1 MSLRDIELASGLS
14 NMKSHRGAADVL
26 AEMARRQNRPVT
38 VTFQVTDRCNYDCV
52 HCYQAQTEEAELS
65 FDEIARILRELADFG
80 VLFLTLMGGEF
91 FVRRDADDILR
102 LAHELGF
109 AIKLLTTGH
118 HVHERRADL
127 IASLR
132 PIQIDM
138 SMYAATPHRH
148 DEITRQEGSWE
159 RTSAA
164 ARRLI
169 ERRVPVLL
177 KAPVM
182 EHNAGELAD
191 LARLARAL
199 GAQTSFDAKVTG
211 KEDGDQHPA
220 ALRMSATTLRAFYRG
235 GPSASASASAGNASS
250 DDAGS
255 DAGDNNN
262 GIGDFLAATYA
273 DFDPARELRPLDHT
287 PCRAGQQAVSI
298 NPQGKVWPCN
308 ALPIECGDLRV
319 QTFAEI
325 WSGSRP
331 LDEVRQLRWAEI
343 ADCNVCGLRS
353 YCQRC
358 HGMALLE
365 QGALRGP
372 SLEACRHAVAVRDS
386 LRERGLIPDTETAMP
401 PTWDRI
407 DPDGQHHLRSQALLA
422 AAPEPS
428 ATIRRSAA
436 LRVLS

>member
-1 MSLRDIELASGLS
+1 
-14 NMKSHRGAADVL
+14 MKLHRGAADVL
-26 AEMARRQNRPVT
+26 AEVARRQNRPVT

-52 HCYQAQTEEAELS
+52 HCYQAPVETPELR

-80 VLFLTLMGGEF
+80 VLFLSLMGGELF
-91 FVRRDADDILR
+91 MRRDADDILR

-118 HVHERRADL
+118 HIHDRRADL

-132 PIQIDM
+132 PIQVDM

-148 DEITRQEGSWE
+148 DGITQQQGSWE
-159 RTSAA
+159 RTYAA

-182 EHNAGELAD
+182 DSNAGELGA

-199 GAQTSFDAKVTG
+199 GAQTSFDAKLTG
-211 KEDGDQHPA
+211 KEDTDQQPV
-220 ALRMSATTLRAFYRG
+220 ALRMRASTLRTFYRG
-235 GPSASASASAGNASS
+235 GPGASG
-250 DDAGS
+250 DEGD
-255 DAGDNNN
+255 GDN
-262 GIGDFLAATYA
+262 GIADFLGQTYA
-273 DFDPARELRPLDHT
+273 DHDPATELRPLHHT

-308 ALPIECGDLRV
+308 ALPIECGDLRA
-319 QTFAEI
+319 QSFAEI
-325 WSGSRP
+325 WSGSQQ
-331 LDEVRQLRWAEI
+331 LDEVRQLRWAAI
-343 ADCNVCGLRS
+343 AECNVCTLRA

-386 LRERGLIPDTETAMP
+386 LRVDAV
-401 PTWDRI
+401 
-407 DPDGQHHLRSQALLA
+407 QAHS
-422 AAPEPS
+422 P
-428 ATIRRSAA
+428 A
-436 LRVLS
+436 LRNAFLLMLANQDQNEIITREGKERLGQEMLAEARSILKRNSGLDAIEALYFTSFIIQ

>member
-1 MSLRDIELASGLS
+1 
-14 NMKSHRGAADVL
+14 MKLHRGAADVL

-52 HCYQAQTEEAELS
+52 HCYQAPVDAPELT

-91 FVRRDADDILR
+91 FMRRDADDILR

-118 HVHERRADL
+118 HIHDRRADL

-132 PIQIDM
+132 PIQVDM

-148 DEITRQEGSWE
+148 DGITQHQGSWT
-159 RTSAA
+159 RTHEA

-182 EHNAGELAD
+182 EHNAGELGA

-199 GAQTSFDAKVTG
+199 GAEVSFDAKLTG
-211 KEDGDQHPA
+211 KEDTDQQPV
-220 ALRMSATTLRAFYRG
+220 ALRMRASTLRAFYG
-235 GPSASASASAGNASS
+235 GPARASDASDGG
-250 DDAGS
+250 DGG
-255 DAGDNNN
+255 DAGD
-262 GIGDFLAATYA
+262 GGVADFLAQTYA
-273 DFDPARELRPLDHT
+273 GRDPATELRPLHHT

-319 QTFAEI
+319 QSFAEV
-325 WSGSRP
+325 WGGSP
-331 LDEVRQLRWAEI
+331 ELDEVRGLRWAEI
-343 ADCNVCGLRS
+343 AECNACGLRA

-386 LRERGLIPDTETAMP
+386 LRARGLIPDTETDMP

-407 DPDGQHHLRSQALLA
+407 DPDGQHHLRAGQLA
-422 AAPEPS
+422 AAAPAS
-428 ATIRRSAA
+428 GAGARRPAA
-436 LRVLS
+436 LRVLP